1 MEHLIVESG
10 DAPVDFF
17 EMENLCVL
25 VHVDPMQKPIP
36 G

>member
-1 MEHLIVESG
+1 MEHLIVESE

-17 EMENLCVL
+17 EMENFCVQI
-25 VHVDPMQKPIP
+25 HVDPMQMPIP